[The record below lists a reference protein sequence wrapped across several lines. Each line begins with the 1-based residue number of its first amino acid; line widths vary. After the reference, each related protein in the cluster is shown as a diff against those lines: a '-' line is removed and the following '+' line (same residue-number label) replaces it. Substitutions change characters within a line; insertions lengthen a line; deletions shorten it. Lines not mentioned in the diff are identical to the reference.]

1 MKIFVQSIRMF
12 LVLTVLTGLIYP
24 VVVTGI
30 AHLCFPSQAEGSQV
44 TINGKVAGSALLAQK
59 SVDPKYFW
67 PRPSAGDYA
76 TVASGA
82 SNLGPGSDAL
92 KKAIS
97 DRATQMRS
105 TYKLAADAPLPDDML
120 TTSASGVDPD
130 ISPAAARLQIDRVA
144 TARGYDADTRARLS
158 QLVEAH
164 VQNPQWGFLGEPRL
178 NVFLLNQAVDELK

>member
-1 MKIFVQSIRMF
+1 MKVFAQSIRMF
-12 LVLTVLTGLIYP
+12 LVLAVLTGVIYP
-24 VVVTGI
+24 LAVTGI

-44 TINGKVAGSALLAQK
+44 TINGKIAGSALLAQK
-59 SVDPKYFW
+59 SVDPRYFW

-97 DRATQMRS
+97 DRAAQMRS
-105 TYKLAADAPLPDDML
+105 TYKIGADAPLPDDML
-120 TTSASGVDPD
+120 TTSASGLDPD
-130 ISPAAARLQIDRVA
+130 ISPAAARLQIERVA
-144 TARGYDADTRARLS
+144 SARRYDADQKTRLS
-158 QLVEAH
+158 HLVETRI
-164 VQNPQWGFLGEPRL
+164 QNPQWGFLGQPRL